1 MKICIVGPSGAGKT
15 TIAKKLAKE
24 LKIPAHAFDEIYW
37 DLSGT
42 EFVKNSEE
50 TISFGIKQITLQDS
64 WIVEGAY
71 DKRLLP
77 LLLECS
83 LILKL
88 EVPLYLK
95 TTRLIQ
101 RYLKSVVAGKNPKE
115 TLKNT
120 IELIQFSHSFDNRL
134 EKFLRSNNQLSRK
147 VISFNN
153 FSKATNII
161 QTVFKDNL
169 SDSLNHYDRTRK
181 G

>member
-37 DLSGT
+37 DLNGT

-50 TISFGIKQITLQDS
+50 TISFDIKQITLQDS

-83 LILKL
+83 LILKMD
-88 EVPLYLK
+88 VPLYLR
-95 TTRLIQ
+95 TIRLLQ
-101 RYLKSVVAGKNPKE
+101 RYLKSVVKGKKPKE

-120 IELIQFSHSFDNRL
+120 IELIQFTYNFDNRL
-134 EKFLRSNNQLSRK
+134 EKFLSSNSQLSRK
-147 VISFNN
+147 VISVRD
-153 FSKATNII
+153 FSSAMNVVQTNLN
-161 QTVFKDNL
+161 NL
-169 SDSLNHYDRTRK
+169 SDSLNHDDRTEA

>member
-15 TIAKKLAKE
+15 TITKKLADE
-24 LKIPAHAFDEIYW
+24 LKISTYGFDEIYW
-37 DLSGT
+37 NISGT

-50 TISFGIKQITLQDS
+50 TISQGIKEIILQDS

-83 LILKL
+83 LILKM
-88 EVPLYLK
+88 EVPFYLR
-95 TTRLIQ
+95 TIRLLQ
-101 RYLKSVVAGKNPKE
+101 RYLKSVATGKRPKE

-120 IELIQFSHSFDNRL
+120 LELIWFSHSFDKRL
-134 EKFLRSNNQLSRK
+134 EKFLSSNTQLSK
-147 VISFNN
+147 KTIPFNN
-153 FSKATNII
+153 FSKAINAI
-161 QTVFKDNL
+161 QTGFKNNL
-169 SDSLNHYDRTRK
+169 PNSLIHDERTKK

>member
-15 TIAKKLAKE
+15 TIAKNLAEE
-24 LKIPAHAFDEIYW
+24 LKIPIHAFDEIYW

-50 TISFGIKQITLQDS
+50 TISFGIKQIILQDS

-83 LILKL
+83 LILKM
-88 EVPLYLK
+88 EVPLYLR
-95 TTRLIQ
+95 TIRLIQ
-101 RYLKSVVAGKNPKE
+101 RYLKSVVTGKRPKE

-120 IELIQFSHSFDNRL
+120 IELIRFSYSFEQRL
-134 EKFLRSNNQLSRK
+134 EKFLSSNKQLSIK

-153 FSKATNII
+153 LSKTTNII
-161 QTVFKDNL
+161 QTIFKNNL
-169 SDSLNHYDRTRK
+169 SDSLNHNHKMRK

>member
-50 TISFGIKQITLQDS
+50 IISLGIKQIILQDN
-64 WIVEGAY
+64 WILEGAY

-83 LILKL
+83 LILKM
-88 EVPLYLK
+88 EVPLHLR
-95 TTRLIQ
+95 TIRLLQ
-101 RYLKSVVAGKNPKE
+101 RYLESLVTGKRPKE

-120 IELIQFSHSFDNRL
+120 IELIQYSYSFDKRL
-134 EKFLRSNNQLSRK
+134 EKFLSSNNRLSRK

-153 FSKATNII
+153 FSKAINII
-161 QTVFKDNL
+161 ETVFKNNL
-169 SDSLNHYDRTRK
+169 SDSLNRNDRTK
-181 G
+181 EG

>member
-15 TIAKKLAKE
+15 TITKKLAEE
-24 LKIPAHAFDEIYW
+24 LKISAHAFDEIYW
-37 DLSGT
+37 NLSGT

-50 TISFGIKQITLQDS
+50 TISFGIKQIILQDS

-83 LILKL
+83 LILKM
-88 EVPLYLK
+88 EVPFYLR
-95 TTRLIQ
+95 TIRLLQ
-101 RYLKSVVAGKNPKE
+101 RYLKSVVTGKRPKE

-120 IELIQFSHSFDNRL
+120 IELIQFSHRFDKRL
-134 EKFLRSNNQLSRK
+134 ENFLSSNAQLSRK

-153 FSKATNII
+153 FSKAINVI
-161 QTVFKDNL
+161 QTGFKNNL
-169 SDSLNHYDRTRK
+169 PDSLIHDERTK
-181 G
+181 AG